1 MTQATETKAIDLP
14 GVLLA
19 LQDIRQRAAWLEQR
33 DRELHT
39 YTHVSVRDLCVELGY
54 GPLVDQVQACA
65 DGGFDYCLDHTV
77 RHPVGAALARTDGTM
92 GEPGYPPRTA
102 CLWGADQLRSRLDC
116 VDYRVREPQQLYTV
130 MMPGAF
136 DSFWTGTGV
145 AQGQQWSDD
154 PVEEAGARQLRR
166 AWERAYAQRVGKG
179 HRRMLHLTAAA
190 VQVLADY
197 ADACISSIEGSSDEG
212 LGSELRAAR
221 QLRERCDRVLA

>member
-54 GPLVDQVQACA
+54 GPLVDQVLQACA
-65 DGGFDYCLDHTV
+65 EGGFSYCLDHTV
-77 RHPVGAALARTDGTM
+77 AVRSHNLEVAGTW
-92 GEPGYPPRTA
+92 PPRTA

-116 VDYRVREPQQLYTV
+116 VDYRVREPQHLYTV

-154 PVEEAGARQLRR
+154 PAEEAGARQLRR

-179 HRRMLHLTAAA
+179 HRRMLQLTRAA